1 MNSVKVLEQVD
12 LVKQGLN
19 DMGLGHFPVG
29 VIDSGDRNNNLA
41 IAVTYGTGVFGK
53 HIETLDKYWSL
64 KLFMMFFEGRKNYL
78 ALPEEERAAI
88 TMHPQ
93 QWEREFLANNVTS
106 IEL

>member
-29 VIDSGDRNNNLA
+29 VIDSGDSNNNLA

-53 HIETLDKYWSL
+53 HIETLDKYWNVE
-64 KLFMMFFEGRKNYL
+64 LFLMYFNSRRNYL
-78 ALPEEERAAI
+78 ALPEGERAAI
-88 TMHPQ
+88 KMHPEL
-93 QWEREFLANNVTS
+93 WEKKYLNN
-106 IEL
+106 EL

>member
-1 MNSVKVLEQVD
+1 MNSVKILEQVE

-19 DMGLGHFPVG
+19 HIGLGHFPVS
-29 VIDSGDRNNNLA
+29 VIETGDRKGSLA
-41 IAVTYGTGVFGK
+41 MAVTYGTGVFGK

-64 KLFMMFFEGRKNYL
+64 ELFMMFFEGRKNYL

-93 QWEREFLANNVTS
+93 QWEREFLANNPQV
-106 IEL
+106 IEF

>member
-1 MNSVKVLEQVD
+1 MNSVKILEQVE

-19 DMGLGHFPVG
+19 HIGLGHFPVS
-29 VIDSGDRNNNLA
+29 VIETGDRKGSLA
-41 IAVTYGTGVFGK
+41 MAVTYGTGVFGK

-64 KLFMMFFEGRKNYL
+64 GLFMMFFLGRKNYL

-106 IEL
+106 IEF

>member
-1 MNSVKVLEQVD
+1 MNSVKILEQVD

-19 DMGLGHFPVG
+19 DMGLGHFPVS
-29 VIDSGDRNNNLA
+29 VIDSGDRKNSLA
-41 IAVTYGTGVFGK
+41 MAVTYGTGIFGR

-64 KLFMMFFEGRKNYL
+64 ELFMMFFEGRKNFL

-93 QWEREFLANNVTS
+93 QWEREFLANNVQF